1 MTGTF
6 TAGSVLTAANLNT
19 AINSLTLN
27 AQSGAGYTLVLTD
40 AGKLVTVSNASA
52 QNLTI
57 PLNSSVAY
65 ATGTVIEVLN
75 IGAGTWTLVPTG
87 GVTLTG
93 STLIPTSARVRLTKT
108 GADTW
113 YANVLGGGGLTYIT
127 STTFSAAASGSI
139 NNCFTS
145 AYANY
150 RIVADLTSAGTPNLQ
165 WKLRASASD
174 TSTGYVWS
182 TKGSD
187 SATGAVVGNWSAS
200 LSTTYFLASVLATS
214 SYGGLVID
222 VFGPQ
227 LSQTTSATWQF
238 VQPGATTY
246 QWQGGGYQSATTQ
259 FDGFTLATSAS
270 TMTGTVRVYGY
281 SNS

>member
-1 MTGTF
+1 MTGVF

-93 STLIPTSARVRLTKT
+93 STSIPTSARVRLTKT
-108 GADTW
+108 GTDTW
-113 YANVLGGGGLTYIT
+113 YANTLSASGGLVYVGGGTV
-127 STTFSAAASGSI
+127 SAGSAI
-139 NNCFTS
+139 NVNNCFTS
-145 AYANY
+145 TYENY
-150 RIVADLTSAGTPNLQ
+150 RIVLTSNVATTFRFRVSGADNSTSAYYEQFINGNNTTVSGARSAVQTLNNLNSSAG
-165 WKLRASASD
+165 
-174 TSTGYVWS
+174 
-182 TKGSD
+182 
-187 SATGAVVGNWSAS
+187 VVA
-200 LSTTYFLASVLATS
+200 L
-214 SYGGLVID
+214 D
-222 VFGPQ
+222 VFGPATAAAHYMLGTITQ
-227 LSQTTSATWQF
+227 GGTTLTATSYAYHFSSAT
-238 VQPGATTY
+238 A
-246 QWQGGGYQSATTQ
+246 
-259 FDGFTLATSAS
+259 FDGFSILGT
-270 TMTGTVRVYGY
+270 TMTATVRVYGY